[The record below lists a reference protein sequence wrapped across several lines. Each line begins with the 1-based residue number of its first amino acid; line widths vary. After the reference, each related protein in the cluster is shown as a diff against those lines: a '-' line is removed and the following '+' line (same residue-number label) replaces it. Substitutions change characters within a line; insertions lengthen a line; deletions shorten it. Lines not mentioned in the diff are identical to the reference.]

1 MLMMYIGGEHVR
13 VKELLASLGAGNQGE
28 RYLHA
33 FLLLGVD
40 SGLVLGDDD
49 RHSLFGDRLEKN

>member
-1 MLMMYIGGEHVR
+1 M
-13 VKELLASLGAGNQGE
+13 GE
-28 RYLHA
+28 RSCMRSCCW
-33 FLLLGVD
+33 GMD